1 MIREGLKEFQEFIA
15 KGNAFDLAVG
25 VIIGAAFSAVVTSL
39 VKDVLMPP
47 IGFIMGGL
55 DFSNYFADLTSFFG
69 YGDPIVSLDEAQKAG
84 HATIAYGTFLNAVI
98 NLLIVGFVIF
108 MLVKQIN
115 RLRRKEEPAP
125 EAPPAPPEDVKLLTE
140 IRDLLAKNSA

>member
-39 VKDVLMPP
+39 VNDVLMPP

-55 DFSNYFADLTSFFG
+55 DFTNYFADLTSFTG
-69 YGDPIVSLDEAQKAG
+69 SADPIASLEEAQKAG
-84 HATIAYGTFLNAVI
+84 HAVIAYGKFLNTVI

-115 RLRRKEEPAP
+115 RLRRKEEAAP
-125 EAPPAPPEDVKLLTE
+125 KTPPAPPEDVKLLTE